1 MKQPR
6 QAGRLFHCMMSMHP
20 LRNKLPLLLILLLLA
35 IGMLIVSISFGSA
48 AIPLSKIWAVLWQDD
63 HSTAHTIIHQLR
75 LPRSLS
81 AFAVGAL
88 LGLAGA
94 LMQVLLRNPLGDPYI
109 LGISGGAAV
118 AVLGAMLLGLPLI
131 WHAPAATMGAM
142 VSMFLVFALTRR
154 GSWNTTRL
162 LLTGIV
168 IAAGWSALISF
179 VLSLS
184 PPTQLPGMLF
194 WLMGDLSDA
203 LSPTLPLMVLGAGL
217 LTSLWLSPKLNLAA
231 QGELRAATLGIN
243 IRQLHGWIYVLA
255 SVLTATAVTVAG
267 AVGFIGLISPHLV
280 RLMAGSD
287 HRIVLPG
294 AALVGGSLLVLADTA
309 ARTLIAPMQL
319 PVGVLTAMIGVPVF
333 LFLLQSNYKSSS

>member
-1 MKQPR
+1 MR
-6 QAGRLFHCMMSMHP
+6 VHS
-20 LRNKLPLLLILLLLA
+20 KLYPLLILLLLA
-35 IGMLIVSISFGSA
+35 LAALFFSIGIGSTD
-48 AIPLSKIWAVLWQDD
+48 IPLSRIWHILWQNDQ
-63 HSTAHTIIHQLR
+63 STAHTIIHQLR

-81 AFAVGAL
+81 AFAVGGL
-88 LGLAGA
+88 LGVAGT

-118 AVLGAMLLGLPLI
+118 AVLATMLLGLPLI

-142 VSMFLVFALTRR
+142 LSMLLVFVLARR

-162 LLTGIV
+162 LLTGII

-184 PPTQLPGMLF
+184 PPMQLPGMLF

-203 LSPTLPLMVLGAGL
+203 LSPTLPLSILAIGL
-217 LTSLWLSPKLNLAA
+217 LASLWLAPRLNLAA

-243 IRQLHGWIYVLA
+243 IRRLHGWIYILT
-255 SVLTATAVTVAG
+255 SILTAAAVTVAG
-267 AVGFIGLISPHLV
+267 AVGFIGLISPHMV
-280 RLMAGSD
+280 RLIAGND

-294 AALVGGSLLVLADTA
+294 SALAGGTLLLLADTA

-319 PVGVLTAMIGVPVF
+319 PVGVLTAMIGVPIF
-333 LFLLQSNYKSSS
+333 LFLLQSNYKNTG